1 MEPWLMVKTRNREFE
16 RMGDIGIP
24 VFPCIPSQLYPY
36 THETGMGPG
45 AERPSQGWGQEGSRN
60 GD

>member
-1 MEPWLMVKTRNREFE
+1 MVKTRNREFE

-36 THETGMGPG
+36 TRETGMGPG